1 MLGPGL
7 SCENWRPRGIAVARP
22 QSSSFLPIPVTMA
35 PFSQSFLPSLP
46 AHRVLPALLAPL
58 AKMVLM
64 ASQAL
69 LDLLVPVDA
78 QEKLAP
84 L

>member
-1 MLGPGL
+1 M
-7 SCENWRPRGIAVARP
+7 ARP
-22 QSSSFLPIPVTMA
+22 QPSSFLPIPVTMA
-35 PFSQSFLPSLP
+35 PFSVFFPSLP